1 MPLSPS
7 DFSVHPS
14 SGVPI
19 YRQLIDQVNAAVAGG
34 RLLPGEELPSV
45 RALAL
50 ALEVN
55 LMTVSKAWSRLE
67 ADGVL
72 VRVRGRGM
80 RVADAPAGGRAPVA
94 ERRADARPLVEQA
107 VVRARQLGLT
117 DKQFLALAASVL
129 KENPRVPAP

>member
-1 MPLSPS
+1 MPLSPA
-7 DFSVHPS
+7 DFAVHPS

-34 RLLPGEELPSV
+34 RLAAGEELPSV

-50 ALEVN
+50 SLEVN

-72 VRVRGRGM
+72 VRIRGRGM
-80 RVADAPAGGRAPVA
+80 RVAETAGGPRAPVA
-94 ERRADARPLVEQA
+94 ERREEVRPLVEQA

-117 DKQFLALAASVL
+117 DRQFLSLTESLL
-129 KENPRVPAP
+129 KENPDVS